1 MHVLLVSG
9 TLFPKSVLVVQQRW
23 CTIANQLESRNRKKN
38 QTKIPR
44 NTTASNFDTK
54 TCTNTPTYTQ
64 ETQQHC
70 HWETAGCLAWID
82 NDCFETNFS
91 QSTCL
96 SLYLSFFLFIH
107 SSIHPSTYLSICNQ
121 RVRDLCLNSPL
132 RVSAIAAQFCLF
144 PLRGSAVAR

>member
-44 NTTASNFDTK
+44 NTTASNFETK

-70 HWETAGCLAWID
+70 HWETAGCLAWFD

-107 SSIHPSTYLSICNQ
+107 SSIHPSFHPSIYLSIYMQPAC
-121 RVRDLCLNSPL
+121 S
-132 RVSAIAAQFCLF
+132 
-144 PLRGSAVAR
+144 GSVP